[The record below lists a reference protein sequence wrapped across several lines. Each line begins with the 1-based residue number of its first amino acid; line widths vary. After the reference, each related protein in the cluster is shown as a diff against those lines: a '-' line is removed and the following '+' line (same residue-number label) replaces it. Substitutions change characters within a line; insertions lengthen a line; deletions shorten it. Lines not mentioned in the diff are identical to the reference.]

1 MAKWLTGPGPRSFT
15 MKTDRRCCAMPT
27 SGRRATSEVQSLRS
41 AQNAPLLLRPDR
53 RLGPL
58 SACRFNPL
66 QIGADGG

>member
-1 MAKWLTGPGPRSFT
+1 VTNPMKPNPPPGP
-15 MKTDRRCCAMPT
+15 AMT
-27 SGRRATSEVQSLRS
+27 LGNMRQLGVKRLSEVRSLRS

-66 QIGADGG
+66 